1 MAHHTPLRPTGIR
14 HMAGLGVC
22 LLLVALAGCGGGSSS
37 DAPAPGTPGTPVTP
51 PNISTQPTAQSVV
64 QGQAARFSV
73 AASGGG
79 LAYQWL
85 RNGAA
90 IAGAQSPSLTTPPLQ
105 AADNTSQYSVR
116 VSNASGSTTS
126 IPVAVR
132 VFADTELP
140 APRTANLRPSATGSG
155 IADSF
160 GEHYVA
166 INPAVSPN
174 GQLFVFFPGS
184 TAIPN
189 NYRLIVQAAANNG
202 FSAVGLAY
210 PNASLV
216 TQECSGNADPDCT
229 RQLREEVLTGN
240 NVSAEIAVTPA
251 NAIRNRLVAAL
262 RQLDQQ
268 QPQEG
273 WGRFVD
279 GSGNLQWPL
288 IRVGGHSGGGGAAV
302 YISKQSQVDRACFFA
317 SPADS
322 TNNPQRA
329 APWVGVSGATSN
341 TRLYGF
347 THVQDAIVPYTLVQQ
362 QWTALQLGSL
372 GAIVSVD
379 GAAPPYGGSHTLTT
393 SAPRPNVLT
402 SSFHNITIVDVATP
416 TDTNNLPSYRRAWQY
431 LCFVP

>member
-1 MAHHTPLRPTGIR
+1 MAHPTHLRPTGFR
-14 HMAGLGVC
+14 HAVGLSACV
-22 LLLVALAGCGGGSSS
+22 LLLVLAGCGGGSF
-37 DAPAPGTPGTPVTP
+37 DGAAAPGTPGTPVTP
-51 PNISTQPTAQSVV
+51 PSISTQPTAQLVV

-85 RNGAA
+85 RNGVA
-90 IAGAQSPSLTTPPLQ
+90 ITGAQAPSYTTPLLQ
-105 AADNTSQYSVR
+105 PADNASQYSVR
-116 VSNASGSTTS
+116 VSNGSGSAAS

-140 APRTANLRPSATGSG
+140 APRTANLRPSQTGSG
-155 IADSF
+155 ISDSF
-160 GEHYVA
+160 GEHYTA

-174 GQLFVFFPGS
+174 GRLFVFLPGS

-189 NYRLIVQAAANNG
+189 NYRRIVQAAANNG
-202 FSAVGLAY
+202 YAAIGLAY
-210 PNASLV
+210 PSASLV
-216 TQECSGNADPDCT
+216 AQECAGNTDPDCT

-240 NVSAEIAVTPA
+240 NVSAEIAVTPV

-268 QPQEG
+268 QPLEG

-279 GSGNLQWPL
+279 GSGNLQWQL
-288 IRVGGHSGGGGAAV
+288 MRVGGHSGGGGAAV
-302 YISKQSQVDRACFFA
+302 YISKQSLVDRACFFA
-317 SPADS
+317 SPADAL
-322 TNNPQRA
+322 NNPQRA
-329 APWVGVSGATSN
+329 APWVGVPGATSN

-347 THVQDAIVPYTLVQQ
+347 THVQDAIVPYALVQLE
-362 QWTALQLGSL
+362 WTALQLGSL

-379 GAAPPYGGSHTLTT
+379 SAAPPYNGSHTLTT
-393 SAPRPNVLT
+393 NAPRPNLLT

-416 TDTNNLPSYRRAWQY
+416 TDANDLPSYRRAWQH
-431 LCFVP
+431 LCFAP